1 LIFQSSISHVTRCA
15 GCDINEAWET
25 LGHPCLAC
33 QIATVIYRNPF
44 HKRLEIQIQQWLSQ
58 ENSDSDSCVSTL
70 QTPSPIQ
77 LPKTPQMLCTEQ
89 DLLQQRS
96 ASIERC
102 FQEIRQKASPQE
114 RQFIFE
120 NLTILKNDIQSQQST
135 QLKRDFDSQEDT
147 SIESRIADE
156 NLSPAKKGSFSRNL
170 FPDESL
176 QLEKISRPPLFL

>member
-1 LIFQSSISHVTRCA
+1 MS
-15 GCDINEAWET
+15 
-25 LGHPCLAC
+25 
-33 QIATVIYRNPF
+33 
-44 HKRLEIQIQQWLSQ
+44 
-58 ENSDSDSCVSTL
+58 
-70 QTPSPIQ
+70 
-77 LPKTPQMLCTEQ
+77 CTEQ

-96 ASIERC
+96 ASIERS

-120 NLTILKNDIQSQQST
+120 NLTILKNDIQSQRST

-176 QLEKISRPPLFL
+176 QLEKISRPPLFPIDMNSVTSTASSLTKDKECATVGSFRNSKQERNLRMKEKKLMGRNEKGKTGIGTKKTSSL